1 MKSAVKKLLV
11 IAAIVL
17 VFLLG
22 FGIDAIIAQTYDI
35 AFVAVARPGA
45 ADLPDENGQPIP
57 MTAGVADGRTHVL
70 LTVRLTRGGKP
81 VEGHVLYIKTN
92 RNVLARIKTDENG
105 EALVDYT
112 CYKARKRDKAENVTF
127 TVTDED
133 NSVFI
138 TVSAKAE
145 YELEMRKPFEDDS
158 DGMKTDDVFYPI
170 AEKGGKGY
178 DGN

>member
-1 MKSAVKKLLV
+1 MKSAVKKLIV
-11 IAAIVL
+11 IAAIIV

-22 FGIDAIIAQTYDI
+22 FAIDAVIATTYRIEFIGVQRQGETEVLDDKGEII
-35 AFVAVARPGA
+35 P
-45 ADLPDENGQPIP
+45 L
-57 MTAGVADGRTHVL
+57 TAGVADGRTHVF
-70 LTVRLTRGGKP
+70 LTVRLTRYGKP

-92 RNVLARIKTDENG
+92 RNILARTKTDENG
-105 EALVDYT
+105 EVLVDYT

-145 YELEMRKPFEDDS
+145 YELEMRKPFEEET

-170 AEKGGKGY
+170 DHTEKE
-178 DGN
+178 GNGND

>member
-1 MKSAVKKLLV
+1 MKSTVKKLIV

-17 VFLLG
+17 VFALG
-22 FGIDAIIAQTYDI
+22 FGIDSLIATSYRI
-35 AFVAVARPGA
+35 EFVGVERQGEEN
-45 ADLPDENGQPIP
+45 LLDEQGEIIP
-57 MTAGVADGRTHVL
+57 MTSGIADGRTHVF
-70 LTVRLTRGGKP
+70 LTVRLTRYGKP
-81 VEGHVLYIKTN
+81 VAGHILYIKTN
-92 RNVLARIKTDENG
+92 RNVLARIETDENG
-105 EALVDYT
+105 EVLVDYT

-145 YELEMRKPFEDDS
+145 YELDMRKAYEEDS

-170 AEKGGKGY
+170 GKEENGS
-178 DGN
+178 D